1 MTTSESWLQH
11 LPVPPLAAFFT
22 QPRRGGVCPC
32 PRHTIC
38 QAHTVQSGRV
48 HCQVRGEAPGEAGER
63 PACQSITAFQVE
75 VTRTSIN
82 SDEALKTSCPKTP
95 GEKRSKGADLLES
108 LVWFVSDIPRGIKT
122 KSNLTSSVGK
132 PSIY

>member
-1 MTTSESWLQH
+1 M
-11 LPVPPLAAFFT
+11 
-22 QPRRGGVCPC
+22 
-32 PRHTIC
+32 
-38 QAHTVQSGRV
+38 QSGRV
-48 HCQVRGEAPGEAGER
+48 HRQVRGETLGEAGEC

-82 SDEALKTSCPKTP
+82 SGEALKTSCLKTL
-95 GEKRSKGADLLES
+95 GKKRSKGADLLES

-132 PSIY
+132 PLIY